1 LILLGKLLY
10 LKLYNP
16 FKNKVIEEYE
26 LTKLAEIMKFSKK
39 IRVLYVE
46 DDKITREVTQNIFEI
61 FFKSIVTAFDGQDG
75 FEKFQEEEI
84 DLIITDIN
92 MPRLNG
98 LEMAK
103 KIREIDETVP
113 IIIISAHN
121 EDSFFLKSIQIG
133 VSGYL
138 IKPIDME
145 QLTQQLYHV
154 VQKFKYLLSAK
165 ENLHFLKVYQKAI
178 DLSSVVAKIDTQ
190 GIITYVNDA
199 FSHISGYERCEL
211 LAQDYD
217 IIRHPDNIEGLFRNV
232 KNGILKDTNIYKSV
246 VKYKNKENK
255 TYYIDNL
262 VMPVIDLE
270 GDILE
275 YIILGNDITKQKE
288 DELKI
293 IQSHKQTRDSIKYA
307 SLIQSAVIPK
317 EEVMNASFKDYFIT
331 WIPKDTVG
339 GDIWLFDTLR
349 HKDECLLFYIDCTGH
364 GVAGAFVTMI
374 VKAIE
379 REIVSKLKENPRIDI
394 SPASIMQYFNK
405 TMKKLLGQEDI
416 DTQNNSGW
424 DGGIIYYNRRT
435 QIVKFAGAE
444 TPLFYMDAKGEMHT
458 IKGDRYS
465 VGYKKCRS
473 DYEYK
478 ETIIPVEDGMKFFCT
493 TDGYLD
499 QNGGEKGFPFG
510 KTRFKKIIENNY
522 KKPMKEIQQ
531 IFQNQLEE
539 YESILPNN
547 DRNDD
552 ITLIGFEINNLSEYK
567 EDIVEEIVQ
576 YEGIITQ
583 NVIAATMDNL
593 EIKIKGLNAI
603 TTLSTIIIEYCQN
616 MMNYSKDT
624 KVGSR
629 KIVPEGLI
637 SMQYINN
644 KYYKI
649 VAKNIVSAEDKEK
662 IEPKLMEIKSL
673 DRTGIKKRYRELRR
687 SGKNTHE
694 KGGGIGL
701 YEIAKVSNK
710 INYEFHYIN
719 EDKYYFIISSSV
731 EVN

>member
-1 LILLGKLLY
+1 
-10 LKLYNP
+10 
-16 FKNKVIEEYE
+16 
-26 LTKLAEIMKFSKK
+26 LTKLTEIMKFSKK

-103 KIREIDETVP
+103 KIRELDKNVP
-113 IIIISAHN
+113 IIVISAHN
-121 EDSFFLKSIQIG
+121 EDSFFLQSIQIG

-145 QLTQQLYHV
+145 QLTQQLYHI

-178 DLSSVVAKIDTQ
+178 DLSSVVAKIDVQ
-190 GIITYVNDA
+190 GVITYVNDA
-199 FSHISGYERCEL
+199 FSHISGYERGEL
-211 LAQDYD
+211 LSQDYD
-217 IIRHPDNIEGLFRNV
+217 IIRHPDNIKGLFKDV
-232 KNGILKDTNIYKSV
+232 DNGILKDKDIYKSI
-246 VKYKNKENK
+246 VKYKNKNHQ

-270 GDILE
+270 GNTLE

-288 DELKI
+288 DELKV

-317 EEVMNASFKDYFIT
+317 ESVMKASFKDYFIT
-331 WIPKDTVG
+331 WMPKDTVG

-349 HKDECLLFYIDCTGH
+349 HEDECLLFYIDCTGH

-394 SPASIMQYFNK
+394 SPAIIMQYFNK
-405 TMKKLLGQEDI
+405 TMKKLLGQEDS
-416 DTQNNSGW
+416 DSQNNSGW
-424 DGGIIYYNRRT
+424 DGGVIYYNRRS

-444 TPLFYMDAKGEMHT
+444 TPLFYVDTKGELHT

-473 DYEYK
+473 DYNYK
-478 ETIIPVEDGMKFFCT
+478 ETIIPVEAGMKFFCT
-493 TDGYLD
+493 TDGYID
-499 QNGGEKGFPFG
+499 QNGGKKGFPFG
-510 KTRFKKIIENNY
+510 KTRFKKIIKENY
-522 KKPMKEIQQ
+522 KKPMQEIQEV
-531 IFQNQLEE
+531 FQNKLEE
-539 YESILPNN
+539 YESMLPNN

-552 ITLIGFEINNLSEYK
+552 ITLIGFEINSAHEFK
-567 EDIVEEIVQ
+567 EEIIEEIVQ
-576 YEGIITQ
+576 YEGVITQ
-583 NVIAATMDNL
+583 NVIAATMDNI
-593 EIKIKGLNAI
+593 EVKIKSINAI
-603 TTLSTIIIEYCQN
+603 ATLSTITIEYCQN
-616 MMNYSKDT
+616 MMNYSKDS
-624 KVGSR
+624 KIGSR
-629 KIVPEGLI
+629 NIVPEGFI
-637 SMQYINN
+637 SMQYVDNR
-644 KYYKI
+644 YYKI
-649 VAKNIVSAEDKEK
+649 IAKNIISIEDKEK
-662 IEPKLMEIKSL
+662 IEPKLIEIHNL
-673 DRTGIKKRYRELRR
+673 DKAGIKKRYRELRR

-710 INYEFHYIN
+710 VDYEFRYIN

-731 EVN
+731 EVD

>member
-1 LILLGKLLY
+1 M
-10 LKLYNP
+10 
-16 FKNKVIEEYE
+16 
-26 LTKLAEIMKFSKK
+26 TKLTEIMKFSKK

-103 KIREIDETVP
+103 KIRELDKNVP
-113 IIIISAHN
+113 IIVISAHN
-121 EDSFFLKSIQIG
+121 EDSFFLQSIQIG

-145 QLTQQLYHV
+145 QLTQQLYHI

-178 DLSSVVAKIDTQ
+178 DLSSVVAKIDVQ
-190 GIITYVNDA
+190 GVITYVNDA
-199 FSHISGYERCEL
+199 FSHISGYERGEL
-211 LAQDYD
+211 LSQDYD
-217 IIRHPDNIEGLFRNV
+217 IIRHPDNIKGLFKDV
-232 KNGILKDTNIYKSV
+232 DNGILKDKDIYKSI
-246 VKYKNKENK
+246 VKYKNKNHQ

-270 GDILE
+270 GNTLE

-288 DELKI
+288 DELKV

-317 EEVMNASFKDYFIT
+317 ESVMKASFKDYFIT
-331 WIPKDTVG
+331 WMPKDTVG

-349 HKDECLLFYIDCTGH
+349 HEDECLLFYIDCTGH

-394 SPASIMQYFNK
+394 SPAIIMQYFNK
-405 TMKKLLGQEDI
+405 TMKKLLGQEDS
-416 DTQNNSGW
+416 DSQNNSGW
-424 DGGIIYYNRRT
+424 DGGVIYYNRRS

-444 TPLFYMDAKGEMHT
+444 TPLFYVDTKGELHT

-473 DYEYK
+473 DYNYK
-478 ETIIPVEDGMKFFCT
+478 ETIIPVEAGMKFFCT
-493 TDGYLD
+493 TDGYID
-499 QNGGEKGFPFG
+499 QNGGKKGFPFG
-510 KTRFKKIIENNY
+510 KTRFKKIIKENY
-522 KKPMKEIQQ
+522 KKPMQEIQEV
-531 IFQNQLEE
+531 FQNKLEE
-539 YESILPNN
+539 YESMLPNN

-552 ITLIGFEINNLSEYK
+552 ITLIGFEINSAHEFK
-567 EDIVEEIVQ
+567 EEIIEEIVQ
-576 YEGIITQ
+576 YEGVITQ
-583 NVIAATMDNL
+583 NVIAATMDNI
-593 EIKIKGLNAI
+593 EVKIKSINAI
-603 TTLSTIIIEYCQN
+603 ATLSTITIEYCQN
-616 MMNYSKDT
+616 MMNYSKDS
-624 KVGSR
+624 KIGSR
-629 KIVPEGLI
+629 NIVPEGFI
-637 SMQYINN
+637 SMQYVDNR
-644 KYYKI
+644 YYKI
-649 VAKNIVSAEDKEK
+649 IAKNIISIEDKEK
-662 IEPKLMEIKSL
+662 IEPKLIEIHNL
-673 DRTGIKKRYRELRR
+673 DKAGIKKRYRELRR

-710 INYEFHYIN
+710 VDYEFRYIN

-731 EVN
+731 EVD